1 MLAYALQITKNP
13 MSHFYIHIA
22 GIALLLMTISC
33 ASSDQTTRT
42 SQNDQPGIE
51 VDNDSIPLSDYLR
64 RVAGVTVYGS
74 GGNVSVNIRGS
85 MSFETTTEP
94 LFVIDGQRVGR
105 DYSRVESMVPVAD
118 IATIRVV
125 KGVEASSGY
134 GLEGGNGVIEI
145 TTKRN

>member
-1 MLAYALQITKNP
+1 MAR
-13 MSHFYIHIA
+13 FYINIL
-22 GIALLLMTISC
+22 GIVLVLMVISC
-33 ASSDQTTRT
+33 ASSDQTKHT
-42 SQNDQPGIE
+42 SQKDQTVME
-51 VDNDSIPLSDYLR
+51 VDNNSIPLSDYLR
-64 RVAGVTVYGS
+64 RVPGVTVYGS

-85 MSFETTTEP
+85 RSFENTTEP

-105 DYSRVESMVPVAD
+105 SYARVESMVPVAD
-118 IATIRVV
+118 IATIKVV